1 MLELWNRVQ
10 EKWNLF
16 DKDKCL
22 KLIESMPN
30 RTEQVY
36 KPNGG
41 YIKY

>member
-16 DKDKCL
+16 DKQICL
-22 KLIESMPN
+22 KLIESMLD
-30 RTEQVY
+30 RIEQVY
-36 KPNGG
+36 KAKGE